1 MFELEG
7 WPGAA
12 ADDRHAAALTRL
24 KAILPARPARLTQFG
39 ERRHEGARR
48 LDTRIFR
55 APSARRSSFSPGM
68 GHDASA
74 AAEPDAGRPPGA
86 TMASRLNAT
95 DASALSTYDLLEAM
109 SDWERVIAWAQAN
122 QSEVIAEFARRR
134 PGLNPPDD
142 RGHVISE
149 FAADEIASRLRI
161 TRRAA
166 DLKLAIA
173 LDLADRLPATRQAL
187 LEGRIDLSK
196 ARAIAEHTANLT
208 EAERRR
214 TVEERVLRR
223 AGSQTTSELRRSLLQ
238 AVAAVDSEAVVKRHA
253 RAKAER
259 FLSKHL
265 LPDGMAELT
274 AVLPADDAMVVYTAA
289 DALARAADPDDPR
302 PIDARRVDAL
312 VDLCR
317 PVLSQCVQAAGSS
330 TPSTGPQIAGQP
342 GDHAFVPAGTPSCT
356 HMQGQAVDHAPTRPE
371 RRSRRRRLRRHRR
384 GGPHIQVTVA
394 ATTLLGLD
402 DLPGELAGYGPIPAE
417 MARQI
422 AGDPDSTWR
431 RILTDP
437 VSGVLLDYGTTV
449 YRPPPALARHVIARD
464 QVCCFPGCRQ
474 PAEYC
479 DLDHRNPYPDGTTSE
494 GNLGSLCRH
503 HHRAKTEG
511 GWSWRRARDGTITW
525 SAPTGHEYEEPTP
538 AVIESCPASV
548 DHRTTDVPPF

>member
-12 ADDRHAAALTRL
+12 ADDRHASALTRL
-24 KAILPARPARLTQFG
+24 KAILPARPARLAQFD
-39 ERRHEGARR
+39 EHRHEGARR
-48 LDTRIFR
+48 LDTCIFR
-55 APSARRSSFSPGM
+55 APSARRSYSSPRM

-74 AAEPDAGRPPGA
+74 AAEPDAGHPPGA

-95 DASALSTYDLLEAM
+95 DPSALSTYDLLEATT
-109 SDWERVIAWAQAN
+109 DWERVIAWAQAN

-134 PGLNPPDD
+134 PGPGATDEPGP
-142 RGHVISE
+142 RISE
-149 FAADEIASRLRI
+149 FAADEIAAKLRI
-161 TRRAA
+161 SRRAA

-173 LDLADRLPATRQAL
+173 LDLADRLPATRRAL

-223 AGSQTTSELRRSLLQ
+223 AGSQTTSELRRSLLR
-238 AVAAVDSEAVVKRHA
+238 AVASVDSEAVIKRHA
-253 RAKAER
+253 KAKAER
-259 FLSKHL
+259 SLAL
-265 LPDGMAELT
+265 YPLPDGMAEIT
-274 AVLPADDAMVVYTAA
+274 AVLPADDATLVFNAVETFARCS
-289 DALARAADPDDPR
+289 DATDPR
-302 PIDARRVDAL
+302 DIEARRADAL

-317 PVLSQCVQAAGSS
+317 SALAPAEHAEGRSS
-330 TPSTGPQIAGQP
+330 G
-342 GDHAFVPAGTPSCT
+342 
-356 HMQGQAVDHAPTRPE
+356 
-371 RRSRRRRLRRHRR
+371 RRRRLRGHRR
-384 GGPHIQVTVA
+384 GGPHIQITVA
-394 ATTLLGLD
+394 ATTLLGFD

-494 GNLGSLCRH
+494 SNLGSLCRH

-538 AVIESCPASV
+538 AVIEACPASV

>member
-1 MFELEG
+1 
-7 WPGAA
+7 
-12 ADDRHAAALTRL
+12 
-24 KAILPARPARLTQFG
+24 
-39 ERRHEGARR
+39 
-48 LDTRIFR
+48 
-55 APSARRSSFSPGM
+55 M

-74 AAEPDAGRPPGA
+74 TAEPDASRPPGA

-95 DASALSTYDLLEAM
+95 DPTALTTYDLLEAT

-134 PGLNPPDD
+134 PGPGATDEPGA
-142 RGHVISE
+142 RISV

-187 LEGRIDLSK
+187 LEGRIDLTK
-196 ARAIAEHTANLT
+196 ARAIADHTVNL
-208 EAERRR
+208 ADSALRR
-214 TVEERVLRR
+214 TVEERVLHR
-223 AGSQTTSELRRSLLQ
+223 AESQTAPELRRSLLR
-238 AVAAVDSEAVVKRHA
+238 AVAAVDSEAVIKRHA
-253 RAKAER
+253 KAKAER
-259 FLSKHL
+259 FLAL
-265 LPDGMAELT
+265 YPLPDGMAEIT
-274 AVLPADDAMVVYTAA
+274 AVLPADDAIVVFNAVETF
-289 DALARAADPDDPR
+289 ARCSDTTDPR
-302 PIDARRVDAL
+302 DIEARRADAL

-317 PVLSQCVQAAGSS
+317 SALA
-330 TPSTGPQIAGQP
+330 
-342 GDHAFVPAGTPSCT
+342 PAER
-356 HMQGQAVDHAPTRPE
+356 AE
-371 RRSRRRRLRRHRR
+371 RRSSRRRRRQRGHRR
-384 GGPHIQVTVA
+384 GGPQIQVTVA

-422 AGDPDSTWR
+422 ADDPDSTWR

-437 VSGVLLDYGTTV
+437 VSGALLDYGTTV

-479 DLDHRNPYPDGTTSE
+479 DLDHRNPYPVGTTSE
-494 GNLGSLCRH
+494 SNLGSLCRH

-511 GWSWRRARDGTITW
+511 GWRWRRTDDGVIIWT
-525 SAPTGHEYEEPTP
+525 APTGHVYEAPTP
-538 AVIESCPASV
+538 PVLEAAEAIAATHAGLAADGSWPDE
-548 DHRTTDVPPF
+548 PPF